1 MGGRGFSIVI
11 GTTVGTV
18 KTSKSMP
25 RTAPGPQMLA
35 KNKPIHPRDEDG
47 PRKIRRTG
55 PASCFCKQETKERMM
70 ERKERMLED
79 GKSRS
84 RSQLKG
90 EEEGWEW
97 RSEDQGWKE
106 DQPSCQ
112 GRSGSR
118 AESPQ
123 PQHLQ
128 PQDDNLLAEQILKT
142 FFIFNTTNA

>member
-1 MGGRGFSIVI
+1 
-11 GTTVGTV
+11 
-18 KTSKSMP
+18 
-25 RTAPGPQMLA
+25 
-35 KNKPIHPRDEDG
+35 
-47 PRKIRRTG
+47 
-55 PASCFCKQETKERMM
+55 M

-106 DQPSCQ
+106 DQPSYR

-123 PQHLQ
+123 PLHLQ

-142 FFIFNTTNA
+142 FSNLIQQILKFEKSKLLTVDSNSTPFFYHFFRLVCKNN